1 MTHGLLRMLK
11 IIQILRLE
19 FLIKQLQVFSLEIT
33 KSLGRTIQNTESCRL
48 LFYQVDLGGDGSIDL
63 QGGLYR

>member
-19 FLIKQLQVFSLEIT
+19 FLIKQLASVSLEIT
-33 KSLGRTIQNTESCRL
+33 KSLGRNVQNTEISCRL
-48 LFYQVDLGGDGSIDL
+48 ISSDLGETVQL
-63 QGGLYR
+63 TYKGGYIAN